1 MLATTVSELVQV
13 CWRSAKVQ
21 LNSGILERR
30 SQNWDQAMEHFR
42 LAAEA
47 DPTNCEPDY
56 HMGVTMITGGKR
68 WVACNNPV
76 PGLQLVCAS

>member
-30 SQNWDQAMEHFR
+30 YHNWDQAIQHFR

-47 DPTNCEPDY
+47 DPTYCEPDY

-68 WVACNNPV
+68 
-76 PGLQLVCAS
+76 